1 MSRDPI
7 QTIRRATIGFA
18 ALAALPACGGADR
31 PQEPSRAR
39 SEAAAATSAADTAS
53 SGSGGCSLN
62 SPSGR
67 VRHVIYV
74 QFDNVHFTRTNP
86 NVPSDL
92 EQMPHLLDFITDH
105 GTLLSNH
112 HTPLISHTSDDIITS
127 LTGVYGDRHGQPV
140 GNSFGFFTPPGSK
153 FFDGFASSFTYWTD
167 PVNATTDTTFSLVTQ
182 QGTNAPAPW
191 VPYTRAGCNVGAAS
205 IANIELENVSGD
217 INTVFGPNSPEA
229 AEAKANRTLASADFE
244 GVAVHCAA
252 GNSVCSTAN
261 GGIADSLAQEPG
273 GYAGFNAL
281 FGHKF
286 VGPVISPNG
295 PLLDLDGN
303 VITDGS
309 GNVGFPGF
317 GEISAAQ
324 SLGYVAA
331 MQENGVPVTF
341 AYISDAHDDHVNEV
355 AFGPGEAGYVAQLA
369 AYDRAW
375 DEFFTRLASDGI
387 TPDNTLFVI
396 TADEGDHFAGGPPTP
411 ANCDGVTTP
420 CTYAKIGE
428 IDANLTALLDAVDPT
443 LSATPF
449 DIHFDMAPT
458 FYVSGNPAP
467 GAPTARA
474 YERAAAQL
482 TAVSLITGNTDQL
495 SEFLADPV
503 EMKLLHMVT
512 RDPQRTP
519 TFVMFGNPD
528 YFFQTSGTPTLV
540 EDPGFAWNHGG
551 TNPEIVTTW
560 LGMVGPGVRHGGVD
574 GDTWSDHT
582 DIRPTMLLLAGLQDD
597 YAHDGV
603 ALIDDLKEDALPKQ
617 VRGGSHVLFHLLA
630 SVYKQINAPVAELG
644 MRTLAAS
651 TTALA
656 GDDAAYTA
664 LEATLGDITSQRDAL
679 AAEIIQRL
687 EGATFGG
694 QDLDV
699 VAALRLV
706 DRAGDLL
713 ARVRRLSP

>member
-1 MSRDPI
+1 MRKGFAVSHDPI
-7 QTIRRATIGFA
+7 HTIRRATIGIA
-18 ALAALPACGGADR
+18 ALAALPACGSADQ
-31 PQEPSRAR
+31 PQEASPTAQTV
-39 SEAAAATSAADTAS
+39 AATSAADTTP
-53 SGSGGCSLN
+53 SGCALN
-62 SPSGR
+62 SPSGA
-67 VRHVIYV
+67 VQHVIYV

-92 EQMPHLLDFITDH
+92 EQMPHLLDFITGH

-140 GNSFGFFTPPGSK
+140 GNSYGFFTPPGSK

-167 PVNATTDTTFSLVTQ
+167 HVNATTDTNFSLVTP
-182 QGTNAPAPW
+182 QGTNMPAPW

-205 IANIELENVSGD
+205 IANMELENVSGD
-217 INTVFGPNSPEA
+217 INTVFGPNSPQA
-229 AEAKANRTLASADFE
+229 AEAKANRTLAVADFE

-252 GNSVCSTAN
+252 GNSVCSS
-261 GGIADSLAQEPG
+261 GIADVLAQEPS
-273 GYAGFNAL
+273 GYAGFSAL
-281 FGHKF
+281 FGHKS
-286 VGPVISPNG
+286 VAPVISPNG

-303 VITDGS
+303 VITDGN

-331 MQENGVPVTF
+331 MQEHGVPVTF

-375 DEFFTRLASDGI
+375 NEFFTRLASDGI

-428 IDANLTALLDAVDPT
+428 VDANLTALLDAVDPT

-482 TAVSLITGNTDQL
+482 TAVSPITGNTDQL
-495 SEFLADPV
+495 TQFLADPV

-512 RDPQRTP
+512 GDPQRTP
-519 TFVMFGNPD
+519 TFVMFGNAD

-540 EDPGFAWNHGG
+540 EDNGFAWNHGG

-560 LGMVGPGVRHGGVD
+560 LGMVGPGVKHSGVD
-574 GDTWSDHT
+574 PLTWSDHT
-582 DIRPTMLLLAGLQDD
+582 DIRPTMLLLTGLLDD

-603 ALIDDLKEDALPKQ
+603 ALVGSLQDGAVPGQ
-617 VRGGSHVLFHLLA
+617 VRGVGERLLFELLA
-630 SVYKQINAPVAELG
+630 AAYKQINAPVGELG
-644 MRTLAAS
+644 KRTLAAS
-651 TTALA
+651 TKALA
-656 GDDAAYTA
+656 GDDATYAA
-664 LEATLGDITSQRDAL
+664 IEASLGNITSARDAL
-679 AAEIIQRL
+679 ASEIIQAL

-694 QDLDV
+694 QTLDP
-699 VAALRLV
+699 VATLKRIA
-706 DRAGDLL
+706 RAGALL
-713 ARVRRLSP
+713 VEARRLSP